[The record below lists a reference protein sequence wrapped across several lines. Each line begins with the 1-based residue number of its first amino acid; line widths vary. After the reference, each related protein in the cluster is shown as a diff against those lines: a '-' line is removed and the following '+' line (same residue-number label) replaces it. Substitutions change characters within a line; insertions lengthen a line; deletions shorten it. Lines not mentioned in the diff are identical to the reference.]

1 MGSVAILLT
10 GNGTG
15 ELGRVVPVLGCFQ
28 RLPEWLPTHYA
39 PWQRNRCRR
48 TINRLAS
55 AQVTS
60 RRCVF
65 FFSPR

>member
-10 GNGTG
+10 GTGTG
-15 ELGRVVPVLGCFQ
+15 ELARVVSYWCVQ
-28 RLPEWLPTHYA
+28 RLPTWLPTRYA

-60 RRCVF
+60 RRWVF
-65 FFSPR
+65 FLSPR

>member
-15 ELGRVVPVLGCFQ
+15 ELGRVVLVLECFQ
-28 RLPEWLPTHYA
+28 RLAALPTHYA
-39 PWQRNRCRR
+39 AWQRNRCRR

-60 RRCVF
+60 RRWVF
-65 FFSPR
+65 FLSPR